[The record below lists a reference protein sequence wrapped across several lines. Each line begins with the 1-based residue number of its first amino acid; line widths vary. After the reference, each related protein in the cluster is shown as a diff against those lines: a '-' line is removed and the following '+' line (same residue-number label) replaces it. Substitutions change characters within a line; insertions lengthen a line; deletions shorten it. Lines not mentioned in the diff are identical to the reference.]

1 MNILI
6 INNEDT
12 LINEIINCSINHN
25 LNIFKCKDIK
35 KNKQSYSQ
43 TKYRY
48 YNFRY

>member
-35 KNKQSYSQ
+35 KINNHIHKQNI
-43 TKYRY
+43 R
-48 YNFRY
+48 R